1 VGCLNRGN
9 KRGDFREVK
18 VDLERIMEDSGV
30 ILWINHIVTNDS
42 LKCLSSFHF
51 MILLL
56 FNTGVNPQNLVIY
69 GNKKPICINNFVLI
83 FLGKCNRP
91 KC

>member
-1 VGCLNRGN
+1 MPARTPTPHIQRWHKLDSVGCLNRVN

-56 FNTGVNPQNLVIY
+56 FNTGVNPQNLVI
-69 GNKKPICINNFVLI
+69 
-83 FLGKCNRP
+83 
-91 KC
+91 